1 MEYRSCSFI
10 NHINN
15 NQKGQNHEANVRI
28 AACCPVAGACGP
40 AFSQSGRI
48 GLGGGVGCGGTLGIT
63 DSEDKTSRFQARGFL
78 RYGFID
84 QLELELG
91 GGVGKIAGAD
101 YQTLMFPIDLR
112 LVFSPFQ
119 LEDINPFVYAGVGA
133 LYYKLERPQTPFTQT
148 LTEWTGYAPVGAGIQ
163 FQLQD
168 RIALELS
175 GGYGFTL
182 SDKLN
187 GIEVPEQKDT
197 RTIKKDAFF
206 GFLLGLTVTGGESG
220 SADPDNDGLT
230 NNEEKQ
236 LGTDPHNADTDGDGL
251 SDGDEVNKYRTA
263 PLKADSDGDGL
274 KDGEEATKYKT
285 DPNKADTDGDG
296 LNDGDEIKKYG
307 TDALKADTDGD
318 GLNDG
323 QEVTTYKTDPLK
335 SDTDGDGLNDSAE
348 VLRHKTDP
356 LKKDTDGGTVND
368 GDEIAR
374 RSDPLNPS
382 DDVPKKE
389 EIKVEVGKAI
399 VLEGIVFKT
408 ASAEITPESERNLE
422 KALTGC

>member
-1 MEYRSCSFI
+1 M
-10 NHINN
+10 
-15 NQKGQNHEANVRI
+15 
-28 AACCPVAGACGP
+28 
-40 AFSQSGRI
+40 
-48 GLGGGVGCGGTLGIT
+48 
-63 DSEDKTSRFQARGFL
+63 